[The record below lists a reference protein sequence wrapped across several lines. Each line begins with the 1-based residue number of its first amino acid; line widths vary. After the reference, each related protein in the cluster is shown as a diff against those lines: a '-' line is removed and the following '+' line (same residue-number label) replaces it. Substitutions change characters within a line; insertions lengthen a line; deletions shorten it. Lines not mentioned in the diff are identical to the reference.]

1 MIPFIVGCAL
11 FMQMLDATVVATALP
26 VMAQSLNSSV
36 VRMNVAITS
45 YLLAVAV
52 FVPISGWAA
61 DRFGAKRVFL
71 AAILLFTLSSI
82 ACAASQNIVQLVCAR
97 VIQGLAGA
105 MMVPVGRIILL
116 RKVPKTELLK
126 AMAFLSLPALLGP
139 LVGPPL
145 GGFLVT
151 YASWHWIF

>member
-1 MIPFIVGCAL
+1 MIPRQPRSTRTDTL
-11 FMQMLDATVVATALP
+11 FPYTTLFRS
-26 VMAQSLNSSV
+26 AQSLNSSV

-105 MMVPVGRIILL
+105 MMVPVGRIIL
-116 RKVPKTELLK
+116 
-126 AMAFLSLPALLGP
+126 
-139 LVGPPL
+139 
-145 GGFLVT
+145 
-151 YASWHWIF
+151 